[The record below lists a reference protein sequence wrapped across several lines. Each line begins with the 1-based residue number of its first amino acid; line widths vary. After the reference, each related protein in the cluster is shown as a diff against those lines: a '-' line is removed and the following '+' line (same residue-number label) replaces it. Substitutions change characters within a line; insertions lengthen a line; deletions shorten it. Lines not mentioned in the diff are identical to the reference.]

1 MMASV
6 YTHSPDTASEISKKR
21 STGSVEL
28 DARHHAKDQNLG
40 ISELHEDRGFG
51 AGDQKDGGIRL
62 QQQGAFRIEEDAA
75 FNMQIS
81 FNSRLGIGIRIG
93 RMWFLT

>member
-1 MMASV
+1 M
-6 YTHSPDTASEISKKR
+6 PD
-21 STGSVEL
+21 
-28 DARHHAKDQNLG
+28 DARHHAEDQNLR

-93 RMWFLT
+93 RM

>member
-1 MMASV
+1 M
-6 YTHSPDTASEISKKR
+6 PD
-21 STGSVEL
+21 
-28 DARHHAKDQNLG
+28 DARHHAEDQNLG

-62 QQQGAFRIEEDAA
+62 QQQGAFRIEDDVA

-93 RMWFLT
+93 RM